1 MKLKVKRENVIN
13 IIMCL
18 LYILVVFTLVWSAC
32 VNETLNEQIKKD
44 KELLISE
51 KQKNEEFTKQ
61 LEDLNKKIDELSD
74 QIPK

>member
-1 MKLKVKRENVIN
+1 MKLKVKSENVIN

-18 LYILVVFTLVWSAC
+18 LYIPVIFTIVWSAC
-32 VNETLNEQIKKD
+32 VNETLNEQLEKEKKSL
-44 KELLISE
+44 EAE

-61 LEDLNKKIDELSD
+61 LEDLNEKIDELSN

>member
-1 MKLKVKRENVIN
+1 MKLKVKSENVIN
-13 IIMCL
+13 VIVCL
-18 LYILVVFTLVWSAC
+18 LYIPVIFTIIWSAC

-61 LEDLNKKIDELSD
+61 LEDLNTKIDELSD